1 MQLVIFPLGPSDD
14 GYQELLQ
21 AAEAIERVAER
32 LHTRIVTQGNDA
44 WLSDCEWIGR
54 LDAAAM
60 ILRSCLV
67 EEA

>member
-1 MQLVIFPLGPSDD
+1 MPVVTFPLGPQDD

-32 LHTRIVTQGNDA
+32 YHTRFATQADDP
-44 WLSDCEWIGR
+44 WLSDCEWVGR

-60 ILRSCLV
+60 IVRSCLR
-67 EEA
+67 EA